1 MIYQLAKTS
10 PLLTGQVK
18 MNMILSGNKVVDIQY
33 VPISNHIPFNYNNPI
48 DVLNYSHGDN
58 VKALY
63 NRISEQFFSEV
74 TDPTLTVNHLHR
86 YDTLR
91 DDTHENT
98 YEMGM
103 KRLEYKRYKKQFEF
117 FCPIWCS
124 NLEDLDTIRFMI
136 NLANKNGRTMYSKEI
151 VFSDEIKQ
159 YIRNIYPSLKFE
171 DGITE
176 NNDLLYINFNEV
188 QSHIKGL
195 HVESGALK
203 TIDTS
208 YIVNNLLSQERP
220 VLETDNMLV
229 GLFSQNKTICTQLF
243 NFNFVFDMEDFLP
256 INMLKDLILERVN
269 VYIDVINKDKIAPV
283 KDIYSNYEFIPKYDI
298 QTGKYSN
305 TANVLDYLGDNKSI
319 ELINKNK
326 LTQGTF
332 HWVLENNRTSIFN
345 LYNGFSPLNNGQEN
359 CTAIS
364 NDAPDMFTDEFNN
377 DKNPLGIFK
386 VIDASDP
393 NISAIEFFNLL
404 NDDNNYVS
412 VSFDGLNNSDYTFFG
427 NILLSNKK
435 LVEFLKT
442 NKKITNDNWFFPIE
456 NPSGVSISNINKLY
470 CTTFRIPSL
479 WNKDKL
485 KGITGND
492 YNLYGLFN
500 GYYKKNVSNTIGRYE
515 KMTVSDENF
524 MACKLDSN
532 KNLYF
537 ILFTKEDDD
546 ILRNTISFGNFY
558 DRICDFVDM
567 NIASNNPEYKNV
579 GFNDNKKNKEFLN
592 DFKKVL
598 DFIGS
603 IYHCAKFPNDI
614 LFEKSVSNKLTNSPS
629 ENSNE
634 IELLKIDK
642 FVELYRYD
650 SKLLPMFI
658 DLDEPI
664 FKNYL
669 YWCKQYDRNI
679 QFEINNSTI
688 GISKDTDDIKTYSK
702 FALKKFSPLYKSLGY
717 YVLNPT
723 DGIKYKKSV
732 SELTP
737 INYNDYYLTEDD
749 GYYKEISWYKNNSM
763 IYLPSS
769 FSSTIVKKSNENI
782 TEDDIVKEIVKYLNN
797 ESEVNS
803 IMSGSNSN
811 ITIEKLVKY
820 YIKDLYLCTYTY
832 DYVSTDDISKQKYEI
847 KFTLK

>member
-74 TDPTLTVNHLHR
+74 TDPTLTVNQLHR

-91 DDTHENT
+91 DETHENT

-136 NLANKNGRTMYSKEI
+136 NLANKNGRIMYSKEI

-269 VYIDVINKDKIAPV
+269 VYIDVINEDEIAPV

-345 LYNGFSPLNNGQEN
+345 LYNGLSPLNNGQES

-404 NDDNNYVS
+404 NDNNNYVS
-412 VSFDGLNNSDYTFFG
+412 VSLKGLNNSDYTFFG

-435 LVEFLKT
+435 LIDFLYT
-442 NKKITNDNWFFPIE
+442 GKKITNNGRFFPIR
-456 NPSGVSISNINKLY
+456 NISGVSIKQINKLY
-470 CTTFRIPSL
+470 CTTFRIPGF
-479 WNKDKL
+479 WNKSKL
-485 KGITGND
+485 KGILGYE

-500 GYYKKNVSNTIGRYE
+500 GYYKKDDSVIIERYE
-515 KMTVSDENF
+515 KMIVSDKNF

-532 KNLYF
+532 RNLYF
-537 ILFTKEDDD
+537 IIFTKEDDD
-546 ILRNTISFGNFY
+546 ILRETISFGNFY
-558 DRICDFVDM
+558 DRICDFKDM
-567 NIASNNPEYKNV
+567 NTASIYSEYKNV
-579 GFNDNKKNKEFLN
+579 GYPKEKMNEAFLN
-592 DFKKVL
+592 DFKRVL

-603 IYHCAKFPNDI
+603 VYHCAKFPNDI

-679 QFEINNSTI
+679 QFEII
-688 GISKDTDDIKTYSK
+688 GSKDVDDIKTYSK
-702 FALKKFSPLYKSLGY
+702 FALKKFSPLYKSLSY

-797 ESEVNS
+797 ESEVS
-803 IMSGSNSN
+803 SRKSGSFSN

-832 DYVSTDDISKQKYEI
+832 DYVSPDDISKQKYEI